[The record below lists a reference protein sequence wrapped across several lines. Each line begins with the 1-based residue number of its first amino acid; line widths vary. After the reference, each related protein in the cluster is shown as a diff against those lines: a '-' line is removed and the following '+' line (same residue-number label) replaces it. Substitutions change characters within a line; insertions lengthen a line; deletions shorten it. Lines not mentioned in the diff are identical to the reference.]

1 VTVISNRIAIAD
13 DLQEGAATDLTM
25 LQHTQAAAAAAQ
37 LALEAHARD
46 LEITNAKLEELTRH
60 LAQARDQAEQANQSK
75 SRFLASMS
83 HALRTPLNGIL
94 GYAQLLR
101 LEGRLDG
108 IQTQRVNSMLDAG
121 QQLLEMINRVL
132 ELTEVEAPHAKLALA
147 CVDAHDIAVT
157 CLSVV
162 RYAAESKGLE
172 LRLSQTDG
180 LDCRVTADPVRL
192 RQILLNLLDNAV
204 KFTGTGWVELRL
216 LEASGNWLGI
226 EIVDTGPGIPQETRR
241 LVFEEFKRLN
251 APASLIEGAGLG
263 LAISAR
269 LVMLMGGDLG
279 YSDRAEGG
287 SVFWL
292 RLPLAGT
299 APAILPPEPPA
310 TAASTRLRLLV
321 VDDIDMNRDI
331 ASAFLAT
338 GGHDAICVDNGEAAV
353 AAVASG
359 DFDAVLMDVCMP
371 GMDGLEATRRIRALP
386 GPCRHIPVIALTAQV
401 FTEQIDQCREAGM
414 DSHLAK
420 PFSYD
425 SLLEAVS
432 QAATRAR

>member
-1 VTVISNRIAIAD
+1 MTVTNRIAVLS
-13 DLQEGAATDLTM
+13 DLPDPTGGEPTM
-25 LQHTQAAAAAAQ
+25 LQRTQAAAAAAQ

-108 IQTQRVNSMLDAG
+108 TQTQRVNSMLDAG

-132 ELTEVEAPHAKLALA
+132 ELTEVDAPHTKLALGP
-147 CVDAHDIAVT
+147 VDAHDTAVT

-172 LRLSQTDG
+172 LRLSHTEG
-180 LDCRVTADPVRL
+180 LDCLVTADPVRL
-192 RQILLNLLDNAV
+192 RQVLLNLLDNAV
-204 KFTGTGWVELRL
+204 KFTESGWVELRL
-216 LEASGNWLGI
+216 RAAPGEWLGI
-226 EIVDTGPGIPQETRR
+226 EVVDTGPGISPQTRR
-241 LVFEEFKRLN
+241 LVSEEFKRLN
-251 APASLIEGAGLG
+251 AHASLIEGAGLG

-269 LVMLMGGDLG
+269 LTMLMGGDLG
-279 YSDRAEGG
+279 YSDRPDGG

-292 RLPLAGT
+292 RLPLAGSGV
-299 APAILPPEPPA
+299 AVLPAAPPA
-310 TAASTRLRLLV
+310 AVAAPRLRLLV

-331 ASAFLAT
+331 ASAFLHA
-338 GGHDAICVDNGEAAV
+338 GGHEAICVETGAAAV
-353 AAVASG
+353 AAVAAG
-359 DFDAVLMDVCMP
+359 AFDVVLMDVCMP

-386 GPCRHIPVIALTAQV
+386 GPGREVPIVALTAQV

-425 SLLEAVS
+425 SLLEAVG
-432 QAATRAR
+432 QAAARAR